1 MGRPGYPKDLREFRP
16 QVATHAACVDDWGRC
31 RGTDGVVGPP
41 CSGKSAWLNSTRYVG
56 VPFMRA
62 SDVASRGHAPASRA
76 RSGAGV
82 AWGGLL
88 RGHAYARNQ
97 RTPTPAT
104 TWDRQLPRRGA
115 SSASTA
121 PGHAHR
127 RPHAS
132 VRVDRDGRNAY
143 RWTLERQDGSG
154 GCGCHAHDPGGW
166 RGRRSPIEGG

>member
-1 MGRPGYPKDLREFRP
+1 MDGWIRLPTVLRNIRVAELDARRFRM
-16 QVATHAACVDDWGRC
+16 
-31 RGTDGVVGPP
+31 
-41 CSGKSAWLNSTRYVG
+41 
-56 VPFMRA
+56 PFLRA
-62 SDVASRGHAPASRA
+62 SDVAYRGHAPASLA

-82 AWGGLL
+82 VWGGLL

-104 TWDRQLPRRGA
+104 TWDRQLPRSVA

-121 PGHAHR
+121 PGHDQR

-143 RWTLERQDGSG
+143 RWTLERQDG
-154 GCGCHAHDPGGW
+154 
-166 RGRRSPIEGG
+166 